1 MDNLVQQL
9 DDMVAQLRVKT
20 DCTTSGANALLHAA
34 EPEVLSTLSVA
45 SRPARPSLPT
55 PPPYIVVGG
64 LGQCVWRYRRFL
76 AVALILWIAMLLTEQ
91 AAERLLQQKPTIGRP
106 RTVWQRVQRQGIVA
120 AGAAI
125 STILVLWVMD
135 RVMR

>member
-1 MDNLVQQL
+1 MSMDNLVQQL

-34 EPEVLSTLSVA
+34 EPEVLSTPSVA
-45 SRPARPSLPT
+45 SRPARSSLPT
-55 PPPYIVVGG
+55 PPHSVVGG
-64 LGQCVWRYRRFL
+64 LGHHVWRYRRFL
-76 AVALILWIAMLLTEQ
+76 AVAVIIWVTILLTEK
-91 AAERLLQQKPTIGRP
+91 AAERLQKPSIGRP

-120 AGAAI
+120 AGATA
-125 STILVLWVMD
+125 SALLVLWVMD